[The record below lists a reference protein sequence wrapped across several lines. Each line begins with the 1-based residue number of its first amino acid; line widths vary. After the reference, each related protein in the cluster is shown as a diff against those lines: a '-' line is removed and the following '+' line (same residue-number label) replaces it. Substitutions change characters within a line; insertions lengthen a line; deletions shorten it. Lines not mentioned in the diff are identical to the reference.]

1 MLIVVH
7 TPHVP
12 GSFARGSVLCRQ
24 DSQPSDI
31 FSCIF
36 PTGSMASANIPSLI
50 SITKKLRCGN
60 MIQLSEVVPKGKSV
74 HMCCAEGRPHGHH
87 LGDKET
93 FLQEPPALTLGFL
106 SQTLMNVFS
115 EFLHMHKY
123 FILQFVGITE

>member
-1 MLIVVH
+1 MLIVEH

-36 PTGSMASANIPSLI
+36 PNGSMASANITSLI
-50 SITKKLRCGN
+50 SITKKLRYGN

-74 HMCCAEGRPHGHH
+74 HMCCAEGCPRGHH

-93 FLQEPPALTLGFL
+93 FLQEPPALTL
-106 SQTLMNVFS
+106 
-115 EFLHMHKY
+115 EFLISN
-123 FILQFVGITE
+123 FN

>member
-1 MLIVVH
+1 MLIVGH

-36 PTGSMASANIPSLI
+36 PNRSMASANIPSLI
-50 SITKKLRCGN
+50 SITKELRCGN
-60 MIQLSEVVPKGKSV
+60 MIQLSKVVPKGKSV
-74 HMCCAEGRPHGHH
+74 HMCCAEGRPRGHH
-87 LGDKET
+87 LGDKGT